1 MTKQELQQR
10 LQETIT
16 LRNKSAA
23 KSWRKMERNLN
34 KEIIRLREKIEEV
47 E

>member
-23 KSWRKMERNLN
+23 KGWRKMERNLN
-34 KEIIRLREKIEEV
+34 KAIKEFKEKIEEI